1 MKLFLVRH
9 GQSIG
14 NVFTDMDLPDSPL
27 TPVGSLQAEKVAELL
42 SRQSVTRIISSPL
55 IRAMQTAQP
64 LSRALAI
71 PIEVWTNLYE
81 YREGPAHIGPKVEIL
96 QQIAPEAVFPDD
108 MEEQGWY
115 YPGGEN
121 LQSVKLRAESVV
133 GQLNQYSDD
142 CIALFAHGMLN
153 EVIIREILQIS
164 ELDHIQFEQKN
175 TSVSWFEMDGNTIKV
190 REMNHTEHL
199 SFTLQT

>member
-1 MKLFLVRH
+1 MKLLLIRH

-27 TPVGSLQAEKVAELL
+27 TPVGTLQADKVAELL
-42 SRQSVTRIISSPL
+42 CRHSVTRIISSPL

-71 PIEVWTNLYE
+71 PIEVWSDLYE
-81 YREGPAHIGPKVEIL
+81 YREGPAHIGPKMEIL

-108 MEEQGWY
+108 MDKQGWY

-121 LQSVKLRAESVV
+121 LQSVKLRAESIV
-133 GQLNQYSDD
+133 GQLNPYSDE

-153 EVIIREILQIS
+153 EFIIREVLQIS
-164 ELDHIQFEQKN
+164 ELIHIQFAQKN
-175 TSVSWFEMDGNTIKV
+175 TSVSCFEMDGKTIKV
-190 REMNHTEHL
+190 CEMNHTEHL
-199 SFTLQT
+199 NLTMQT